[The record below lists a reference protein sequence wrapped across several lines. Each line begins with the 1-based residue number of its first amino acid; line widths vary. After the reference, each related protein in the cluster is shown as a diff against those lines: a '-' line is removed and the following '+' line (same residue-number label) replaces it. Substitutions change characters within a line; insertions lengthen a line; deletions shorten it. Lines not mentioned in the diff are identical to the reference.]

1 MERIRSNNAVDYE
14 KILGD
19 SNKRYV
25 GYFCSYVPEEIFQ
38 AAGLIPVRLFSRPSH
53 ISRADAHL
61 QSNVCSLAR
70 SCLELALSE
79 TGKKFTAFAFAHTC
93 DTVQCLADIFEVNLT
108 EKSVFNLI
116 GPVNREAKGAK
127 EFLVRELD
135 LLVKQLEES
144 LGIKRTEEDLQ
155 ISIQTY
161 NKLRALLVDFNVRR
175 GEWSALEFYQVLQRV
190 MLSPKEEAIKLLEEK
205 LVCKAADDK
214 TVSSAKSKIA
224 KDEEGSGVYLQGALL
239 YDLTL
244 VQKIEEAGGRVV
256 GDSLCNGTRYFAT
269 PEVTIKSGEG
279 ALEALAER
287 YLKRLPCAAKHPDI
301 AENEAYMLEEVTRT
315 GAKGVIFINDL
326 FCEPHNWD
334 LVPLGKTLKKAGV
347 PHLTL
352 QMDQMGVTEQIV
364 TRLQAF
370 MEQLKEGAI

>member
-1 MERIRSNNAVDYE
+1 MKTIRDNIDYE
-14 KILGD
+14 KILED
-19 SNKRYV
+19 SNKKYA

-38 AAGLIPVRLFSRPSH
+38 AAGLTPVRLFSRPGH

-70 SCLELALSE
+70 SCLELALSA
-79 TGKKFTAFAFAHTC
+79 TGKKFTTFAFAHTC
-93 DTVQCLADIFEVNLT
+93 DTVQCLADIFQVNLT
-108 EKSVFNLI
+108 EKLVFNLI
-116 GPVNREAKGAK
+116 GPVNREARGAK
-127 EFLVRELD
+127 DFLVQELA
-135 LLVKQLEES
+135 LLVKQLEDS
-144 LGIKRTEEDLQ
+144 PGRKITEEDLQ
-155 ISIQTY
+155 ASIQIY

-175 GEWSALEFYQVLQRV
+175 AEWSALEFYQVLQTV

-205 LVCKAADDK
+205 LSSKFTSDKEVDQVKSK
-214 TVSSAKSKIA
+214 TVKN
-224 KDEEGSGVYLQGALL
+224 EEDPGVYLQGALL

-269 PEVTIKSGEG
+269 PEVTISSGEG
-279 ALEALAER
+279 ALEALADR

-301 AENEAYMLEEVTRT
+301 AENEAYMLEEVART

-334 LVPLGKTLKKAGV
+334 LVPLSKALKKSGI
-347 PHLTL
+347 PQLTL

-370 MEQLKEGAI
+370 MEQLEGGAR